1 MRRAHRDQNRVLEWR
16 EIAAVTEFEFLL
28 EIAGEIVMPRKL
40 NRRAE
45 WCVRLHKNFAGRLAS
60 PGASSYLREKLKGS
74 FARAE
79 IGQMQRQ
86 IGVDD
91 SDERHIREMQAFASN
106 LYSNRDGEITRLEV
120 AWISRI
126 GFFTRYDSRLHRL
139 T

>member
-40 NRRAE
+40 NRCAL

-74 FARAE
+74 FARAD
-79 IGQMQRQ
+79 IGQMQRK
-86 IGVDD
+86 IGDD
-91 SDERHIREMQAFASN
+91 DFDELPFRAVPAFRE
-106 LYSNRDGEITRLEV
+106 
-120 AWISRI
+120 
-126 GFFTRYDSRLHRL
+126 
-139 T
+139 